1 MIMGEAI
8 SQIRLVSAEVCPFAQ
23 RSRLALLEKE
33 LPFELVE
40 INLDNKPDWF
50 TNVSPYSK
58 VPVLLHGDTTIFE
71 STVINEYLDEIA
83 PEPNL
88 LPTSPQQRAEARIW
102 IDFDNSRIVPIFYK
116 VLLAQDDQTQ
126 TELKLRMTDALRRL
140 EQAGFPGREM
150 GPFWFGSKV
159 SLVDIAMY
167 PHFERFNVLKHYRD
181 IEIPD
186 NYVMIHTWL
195 EAMKALPSVQQT
207 EKGGDY
213 HIKAYETYA
222 EATASGTTAKDMQI
236 L

>member
-1 MIMGEAI
+1 MGGAI
-8 SQIRLVSAEVCPFAQ
+8 NQIRLISAEVCPFAQ
-23 RSRLALLEKE
+23 RCRLALLEKE
-33 LPFELVE
+33 LSFELVE

-58 VPVLLHGDTTIFE
+58 VPVLLHGDTAIYE

-88 LPTSPQQRAEARIW
+88 LPKSPQQRAEARIW

-126 TELKLRMTDALRRL
+126 TELKLRMIDALRRL
-140 EQAGFPGREM
+140 EQAGFPGRKM

-186 NYVMIHTWL
+186 NYVKIHTWL
-195 EAMKALPSVQQT
+195 ETMKALPSVQQT
-207 EKGGDY
+207 EKSDEY

-222 EATASGTTAKDMQI
+222 EATASGTTAKDMQV

>member
-1 MIMGEAI
+1 MGEAI

-33 LPFELVE
+33 LSFELVE

-58 VPVLLHGDTTIFE
+58 VPVLLHGDTAIFE

-186 NYVMIHTWL
+186 NYVKIHTWL

-222 EATASGTTAKDMQI
+222 EATASGTTAKDMLI

>member
-1 MIMGEAI
+1 MGEAI
-8 SQIRLVSAEVCPFAQ
+8 SQNRLVSAEVCPFAQ

-58 VPVLLHGDTTIFE
+58 VPVLLHGATTIFE

-126 TELKLRMTDALRRL
+126 TELKLRMIDALRRL
-140 EQAGFPGREM
+140 EQAGFPGCEM

-186 NYVMIHTWL
+186 NCVKIHAWFQ
-195 EAMKALPSVQQT
+195 AMKALPSVQQT

-213 HIKAYETYA
+213 HIKSYATYA

>member
-1 MIMGEAI
+1 MGEAT
-8 SQIRLVSAEVCPFAQ
+8 SQIQLVSAEVCPFAQ
-23 RSRLALLEKE
+23 RSRLVLLEKK
-33 LPFELVE
+33 LSFELVE

-50 TNVSPYSK
+50 TNISPYSK
-58 VPVLLHGDTTIFE
+58 VPVLLHGDTAIYE

-88 LPTSPQQRAEARIW
+88 LPKSPQERAHARIW

-116 VLLAQDDQTQ
+116 VLLAQDDQIQ

-186 NYVMIHTWL
+186 NCVKIHAWF

>member
-1 MIMGEAI
+1 MGEAI
-8 SQIRLVSAEVCPFAQ
+8 SQIQLVSAEVCPFAQ

-33 LPFELVE
+33 LSFELVE

-186 NYVMIHTWL
+186 NYVKIHTWL

-207 EKGGDY
+207 EKGGEY

-222 EATASGTTAKDMQI
+222 EATASGTTAKDMLI

>member
-1 MIMGEAI
+1 MGEAI
-8 SQIRLVSAEVCPFAQ
+8 SQIQLVSAEVCPFAQ

-33 LPFELVE
+33 LSFELVE

-186 NYVMIHTWL
+186 NYVKIHTWL

-222 EATASGTTAKDMQI
+222 EATASGTTAKDMLI

>member
-1 MIMGEAI
+1 MGEAI

-126 TELKLRMTDALRRL
+126 TELKLRMIDALSRL

-186 NYVMIHTWL
+186 NYVKIHTWL

-222 EATASGTTAKDMQI
+222 EATASGTTAKDMLI

>member
-1 MIMGEAI
+1 MGEAI
-8 SQIRLVSAEVCPFAQ
+8 SQIQLVSAEVCPFAQ

-33 LPFELVE
+33 LSFELVE

-50 TNVSPYSK
+50 THVSPYSK
-58 VPVLLHGDTTIFE
+58 VPVLLHGDTAIFE

-186 NYVMIHTWL
+186 NYVKIHTWL

-222 EATASGTTAKDMQI
+222 EATASGTTAKDMLI

>member
-1 MIMGEAI
+1 MYKR
-8 SQIRLVSAEVCPFAQ
+8 Q
-23 RSRLALLEKE
+23 
-33 LPFELVE
+33 
-40 INLDNKPDWF
+40 
-50 TNVSPYSK
+50 VSPYSK
-58 VPVLLHGDTTIFE
+58 VPVLLHGDTAIFE

-186 NYVMIHTWL
+186 NYVKIHTWL

-222 EATASGTTAKDMQI
+222 EATASGTTAKDMLI